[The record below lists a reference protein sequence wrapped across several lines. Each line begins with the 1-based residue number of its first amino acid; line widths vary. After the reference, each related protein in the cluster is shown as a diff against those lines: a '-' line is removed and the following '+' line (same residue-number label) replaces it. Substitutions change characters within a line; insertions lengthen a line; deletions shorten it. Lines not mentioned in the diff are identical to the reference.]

1 MTWNGKTCVD
11 ENATGPSFFMFEEAL
26 QHAAKQA
33 AETKKEWR
41 LPNVK
46 EITSLMDYSQPD
58 MAINST
64 IFPSTPNAQ
73 SWSSSSYS
81 SDAFFSWIVH
91 FYYGKVYFDYTEDM
105 GVARLVR

>member
-1 MTWNGKTCVD
+1 
-11 ENATGPSFFMFEEAL
+11 MFEEAL